1 MRVIAGAFKGRRL
14 TTPTWDGL
22 RPTSDRLRETLFDI
36 LGERVVDAEF
46 IDVFAGTGAVG
57 IEMRVNGQPRR
68 ALVPPHHSLLEVLR
82 GSFHLTGVKEG
93 CGNGECGSCSVL
105 VEGRVVNACLYL
117 AVRGDGKEVL
127 TIEGLGT
134 PEDLHPLQ
142 TAFLEH
148 GAVQCGYCTPGML
161 LTAKALLD
169 ENPNPTEE
177 DIRAALLGNLCR
189 CGVYTHVT
197 QAILSAAGK

>member
-1 MRVIAGAFKGRRL
+1 MKYPLSL
-14 TTPTWDGL
+14 TVND
-22 RPTSDRLRETLFDI
+22 ENYDI
-36 LGERVVDAEF
+36 LVEPYHTLMEAIRD
-46 IDVFAGTGAVG
+46 G
-57 IEMRVNGQPRR
+57 IG
-68 ALVPPHHSLLEVLR
+68 
-82 GSFHLTGVKEG
+82 LTGTKCACEDG
-93 CGNGECGSCSVL
+93 RCGTCTVL
-105 VEGRVVNACLYL
+105 VDEQLVKSCLVL
-117 AVRGDGKEVL
+117 ALQAQRKSIL

-142 TAFLEH
+142 VAFLEH

-161 LTAKALLD
+161 LTAKSLLE